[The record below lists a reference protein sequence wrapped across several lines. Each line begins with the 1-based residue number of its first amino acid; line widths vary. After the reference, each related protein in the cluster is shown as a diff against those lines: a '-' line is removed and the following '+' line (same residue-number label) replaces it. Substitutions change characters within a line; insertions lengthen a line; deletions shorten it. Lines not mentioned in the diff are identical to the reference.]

1 MLVPVDDILFHK
13 RARKHRV
20 RPALK
25 LKSQEEVLK
34 IVASKKDEAEAIG
47 CATAIDL
54 KVMTKYD
61 DRLQEVEWYKAKF
74 KKNKQLVNDA
84 RKMSKALADAIYL
97 KNQNFK
103 SLKMRN
109 GENVRLK
116 KQFEVTKKQLE
127 TTILEV
133 SKVKG
138 ELDNALVEV
147 FGLKKSIPTERNATV
162 QSS

>member
-1 MLVPVDDILFHK
+1 
-13 RARKHRV
+13 
-20 RPALK
+20 
-25 LKSQEEVLK
+25 
-34 IVASKKDEAEAIG
+34 
-47 CATAIDL
+47 
-54 KVMTKYD
+54 
-61 DRLQEVEWYKAKF
+61 
-74 KKNKQLVNDA
+74 
-84 RKMSKALADAIYL
+84 MSKALADAIYL